1 MLRRTLQK
9 LILVVLLGALA
20 PLAAAQNVSRI
31 RVMLHPHAADAG
43 QLPAATLAL
52 LQTLAGVPL
61 TLDGTTRTGALD
73 FTLAKALDPA
83 ASAALL
89 ERLRNDRNVLWAEPV
104 VSGSPVAKHKTITDA
119 KGALGGRKLML
130 RLTDAAA
137 PDWPMLLQR
146 LSDTA
151 GSTLAVDHQ
160 IGDVW
165 VLTLPDAVP
174 DAQLAQMAALLESD
188 PAVKYA
194 DPVRRAHA
202 LLVPNDTL
210 YPQQWALS
218 DPVGGINAPTAWN
231 IQTGSATIAVAVL
244 DTGYTAHPEIFGR
257 VLPGYDFISN
267 VQRSNDGN
275 GRENDASDPGDWTN
289 DNECYDGS
297 PAEPSTWHGTFVS
310 GLIAANTNNAA
321 GLAGIDWNAKI
332 LRIRVLGKCG
342 GSFDDIVAGVLWA
355 AGLPVAGAPPNPTPA
370 RVINMSLG
378 GSTGCPQALQDA
390 VNAVLAQGTVIA
402 VAAGNEF
409 NDVTNTAPANCSGV
423 IAVGASTRQGDRA
436 SYSNFGHR
444 VDLSAPG
451 GDGAL
456 ADWILSTGNDG
467 KKSPGAPTYTRN
479 IGTSA
484 AAPHVA
490 GTASLM
496 FARNANL
503 TPGQVL
509 SILTSTATTFLPGT
523 QCALGGV
530 GGVCGAGKLNA
541 GLALQNTVS
550 ATDSAPTGTVPV
562 IEYYRAD
569 LDHYVMSA
577 DVGEINYFDT
587 VLASVYRRTGKV
599 FYAWIDPA
607 RAPPG
612 TPLQPVCRFS
622 SSLPLIN
629 SFIFTAIASECQ
641 FMIANY
647 PGIWS
652 LDTPSAFYIVL
663 SDGNGACP
671 GGTLPIYRFFNNR
684 NDANM
689 RHTRD
694 LTVRREMLNKKW
706 APNGFGPNGVAFC
719 SPV

>member
-1 MLRRTLQK
+1 
-9 LILVVLLGALA
+9 
-20 PLAAAQNVSRI
+20 
-31 RVMLHPHAADAG
+31 
-43 QLPAATLAL
+43 
-52 LQTLAGVPL
+52 
-61 TLDGTTRTGALD
+61 
-73 FTLAKALDPA
+73 
-83 ASAALL
+83 
-89 ERLRNDRNVLWAEPV
+89 
-104 VSGSPVAKHKTITDA
+104 
-119 KGALGGRKLML
+119 
-130 RLTDAAA
+130 
-137 PDWPMLLQR
+137 
-146 LSDTA
+146 
-151 GSTLAVDHQ
+151 
-160 IGDVW
+160 
-165 VLTLPDAVP
+165 
-174 DAQLAQMAALLESD
+174 
-188 PAVKYA
+188 
-194 DPVRRAHA
+194 
-202 LLVPNDTL
+202 
-210 YPQQWALS
+210 
-218 DPVGGINAPTAWN
+218 
-231 IQTGSATIAVAVL
+231 VAVL

-310 GLIAANTNNAA
+310 GLIAANTNNGA
-321 GLAGIDWNAKI
+321 GIAGIDWNAKI
-332 LRIRVLGKCG
+332 LPVRVLGKCG

-355 AGLPVAGAPPNPTPA
+355 AGLPVAGAPLNPTPA

-436 SYSNFGHR
+436 SYSNFGQR

-451 GDGAL
+451 GDGAF
-456 ADWILSTGNDG
+456 ADWILSTWNDG
-467 KKSPGAPTYTRN
+467 KKSPGAPAYTRN

-509 SILTSTATTFLPGT
+509 SILTSTTTTFAPGT

-587 VLASVYRRTGKV
+587 VLASVYRRTGEV

-647 PGIWS
+647 PGIWN